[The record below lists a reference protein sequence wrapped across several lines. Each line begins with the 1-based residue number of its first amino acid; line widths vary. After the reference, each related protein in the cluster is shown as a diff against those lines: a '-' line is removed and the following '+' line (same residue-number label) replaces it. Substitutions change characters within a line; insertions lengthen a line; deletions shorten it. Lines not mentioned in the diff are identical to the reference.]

1 MKGYNRDNVK
11 LSYIGEPEYYINEK
25 KRTVTCKLRAEML
38 GPEEISSGWI
48 SPKYISFPF
57 ETMVSTATA
66 RCHKDDK
73 FDIERGK
80 RVALSKA
87 ENELYSMASLKVSE
101 VAEKLDFLRTACND
115 FFKKSIRCQAHN
127 IDYIDS
133 LTMPAHPKYNNTPL
147 GPKRGIEMEHIKA

>member
-1 MKGYNRDNVK
+1 MKGYDRDNVK
-11 LSYIGEPEYYINEK
+11 LSYIGEPAYYINEK
-25 KRTVTCKLRAEML
+25 KRTVTCKLRAYL
-38 GPEEISSGWI
+38 FGPVETKGGMWTRGID
-48 SPKYISFPF
+48 FPY
-57 ETMVSTATA
+57 ETLTVTSTAY
-66 RCHKDDK
+66 CHKGDK

-87 ENELYSMASLKVSE
+87 ENELYSTASLKVSE
-101 VAEKLDFLRTACND
+101 IAEKLDFLRDACND

-133 LTMPAHPKYNNTPL
+133 LTMPAHPRYHSAAL